1 MSSVVSSASS
11 ANTTSSKQMAAPAS
25 ARRSDTYRLLAESR
39 EQINSAIKGLP
50 ADKML
55 VPLLNDW
62 SVKDILTHITS
73 WDELLLPDIYR
84 LARGRAAGLACNVQ
98 AANDRW
104 NDLLMSVRRD
114 FPLDQV
120 LAEFAESREALLK
133 ALEEVPE
140 EQFNSGYIP
149 GNCQVT
155 AFHDWEHARDIRA
168 WRDKEGL

>member
-1 MSSVVSSASS
+1 
-11 ANTTSSKQMAAPAS
+11 MAAPAS
-25 ARRSDTYRLLAESR
+25 ARRSDTYRLLTESR
-39 EQINSAIKGLP
+39 DRLNSAIDGLP
-50 ADKML
+50 LDKML
-55 VPLLNDW
+55 VPVLDDW

-104 NDLLMSVRRD
+104 NVLLMSVRRE

-168 WRDKEGL
+168 WRDREGL

>member
-1 MSSVVSSASS
+1 M
-11 ANTTSSKQMAAPAS
+11 TAPAS
-25 ARRSDTYRLLAESR
+25 AQRTGTYRLLTQNR
-39 EQINSAIKGLP
+39 EELNSAIEGLP

-55 VPLLNDW
+55 VPVIDDW

-84 LARGRAAGLACNVQ
+84 LARGRVAGLACNVQ
-98 AANDRW
+98 EANDKW
-104 NDLLMSVRRD
+104 NDLLMSVRGH

-120 LAEFAESREALLK
+120 LAEFVETRYALLK
-133 ALEEVPE
+133 ALDEIPDD
-140 EQFNSGYIP
+140 QFDSGYIP

-168 WRDKEGL
+168 WRDREGV

>member
-1 MSSVVSSASS
+1 
-11 ANTTSSKQMAAPAS
+11 MAAPAS
-25 ARRSDTYRLLAESR
+25 VRRSDTYRLLAESR
-39 EQINSAIKGLP
+39 EQINSAIEDLP

-55 VPLLNDW
+55 VPLINDW

-84 LARGRAAGLACNVQ
+84 LARGHAAGLACNVQ
-98 AANDRW
+98 EANDKW
-104 NDLLMSVRRD
+104 NDLLMRVRRH

-120 LAEFAESREALLK
+120 LAEFAETRDALLK
-133 ALEEVPE
+133 ALDD
-140 EQFNSGYIP
+140 QFDSGYIP

-168 WRDKEGL
+168 WRDREGL

>member
-1 MSSVVSSASS
+1 
-11 ANTTSSKQMAAPAS
+11 MAAPAG
-25 ARRSDTYRLLAESR
+25 ARRSDTYRPLTESR
-39 EQINSAIKGLP
+39 GRLNSAIDGLP
-50 ADKML
+50 PDKML

-84 LARGRAAGLACNVQ
+84 LSRGRVAGLACNVQ

-104 NDLLMSVRRD
+104 NDLPMSVRRD

-140 EQFNSGYIP
+140 EQFDSGYIP
-149 GNCQVT
+149 GNWQVT

-168 WRDKEGL
+168 WRDREGL

>member
-1 MSSVVSSASS
+1 MV
-11 ANTTSSKQMAAPAS
+11 APAS
-25 ARRSDTYRLLAESR
+25 VRRNDTYRLLTQNR
-39 EQINSAIKGLP
+39 EQLNSAIDGLP
-50 ADKML
+50 PDRML
-55 VPLLNDW
+55 VPVLEDW
-62 SVKDILTHITS
+62 SIKDILSHITS

-98 AANDRW
+98 AANDKW

-120 LAEFAESREALLK
+120 LAEFAESREALLR
-133 ALEEVPE
+133 ALDEVPDD
-140 EQFNSGYIP
+140 QFDSGYIP

-168 WRDKEGL
+168 WRNREGL

>member
-1 MSSVVSSASS
+1 
-11 ANTTSSKQMAAPAS
+11 MAALAS
-25 ARRSDTYRLLAESR
+25 VRRSDTYRLLAESR
-39 EQINSAIKGLP
+39 EQINSAIEDLP

-55 VPLLNDW
+55 VPLINDW

-84 LARGRAAGLACNVQ
+84 LARGHAAGLACNVQ
-98 AANDRW
+98 EANDKW
-104 NDLLMSVRRD
+104 NDLLMRVRRH

-120 LAEFAESREALLK
+120 LAEFAETRDALLK
-133 ALEEVPE
+133 ALDEVPDD
-140 EQFNSGYIP
+140 QFDSGYIP

-168 WRDKEGL
+168 WRDREGL